1 VKRGWAFIALA
12 VGLGAW
18 TVTAA
23 TFLIDHFDLF
33 GLRQVTLFLRGV
45 EYAPPAFKRPLV
57 YRFVRHPLMLC
68 QLIAFWA
75 TPRMSVG
82 HLVFAAGMTLYI
94 LIGIAFEEGD
104 LLAEYGESYAKYRA
118 EVAMLAPLR
127 WRR

>member
-1 VKRGWAFIALA
+1 
-12 VGLGAW
+12 
-18 TVTAA
+18 
-23 TFLIDHFDLF
+23 
-33 GLRQVTLFLRGV
+33 
-45 EYAPPAFKRPLV
+45 
-57 YRFVRHPLMLC
+57 MLC

-94 LIGIAFEEGD
+94 LVGIAFEERD

-118 EVAMLAPLR
+118 EVARLAPLR